1 MYIIQYS
8 KKDRYVKTFKV
19 LSISIFLL
27 FTTGYSVLEAQQI
40 VTLSKEKVEDKV
52 RGAWAGKMIGVMY
65 GRAMEFKATGV
76 MYTGEISWT
85 PQMVEKSLL
94 EDDIYGQLSFMMTME
109 KLGLNAPVDSLV
121 KNFANAGFPLCH
133 ANLQSRKNYF
143 DHIPVREAGKP
154 ENNMHADDI
163 DFQIESDFIGFINP
177 CMPQSSNKLCQRVGS
192 IMSYG
197 DGMYGG
203 MYLSSIHAG
212 AFNNENIESI
222 VTNALKSIPQQS
234 TYSLC
239 IKDVLAAYH
248 LDPSDWKKAWAKI
261 QHTWGDID
269 ICAPYHTFDIDAKL
283 NGAFVTIGLLYGG
296 GDFRKTMEITIR
308 CGQDTDCNTSN
319 AAAVLGLI
327 HGYKAIPDELKS
339 YIPQVADKNFLY
351 TTFSYNKAV
360 KQSLVFIAENVK
372 NNGGS
377 VGSDSYFIKSQK
389 PIAPKLEQGF
399 RNIRMNYQV
408 QVKDKANWKFDSNW
422 KDFVYGDGDND
433 LYALA
438 TTPGA
443 TVEIDFTG
451 TGVSL
456 LGSWNV
462 DAGKAKVYI
471 DNRFIKEIDTYYRE
485 EAGKYDVNRAYLF
498 HQFGLKNGKHTLKV
512 IVSEDKNAHSS
523 GNKLYIE
530 RIITYKTSDK

>member
-1 MYIIQYS
+1 M
-8 KKDRYVKTFKV
+8 RTFKV
-19 LSISIFLL
+19 LSIFIFLL
-27 FTTGYSVLEAQQI
+27 VATNYSVAGAQRI
-40 VTLSKEKVEDKV
+40 IILSKEKVEDKV
-52 RGAWAGKMIGVMY
+52 KGAWAGKMIGVMY

-76 MYTGEISWT
+76 MYTGEIAWT

-109 KLGLNAPVDSLV
+109 KLGLDALVDSLV

-143 DHIPVREAGKP
+143 DQIPVVASGKP

-177 CMPQSSNKLCQRVGS
+177 CMPQSSNRLCRRVGS
-192 IMSYG
+192 IMAYG

-212 AFNNENIESI
+212 AYNNENIESI
-222 VTNALKSIPQQS
+222 VTNALKSIPSQS
-234 TYSLC
+234 TYALC

-248 LDPSDWKKAWAKI
+248 QDPTDWKKAWEKI

-269 ICAPYHTFDIDAKL
+269 ICAPYHTFNIDAKL

-319 AAAVLGLI
+319 AAAVLGVI
-327 HGYKAIPDELKS
+327 NGYKAIPNDLKS
-339 YIPQVADKNFLY
+339 YIPEIADKNFLY
-351 TTFSYNKAV
+351 TTYSYNKAV
-360 KQSLVFIAENVK
+360 KQTLAFIAENVK

-377 VGSDSYFIKSQK
+377 VNGDSYFIKSQS
-389 PIAPKLEQGF
+389 PVAPKLEQGF
-399 RNIRMNYQV
+399 KNIRMDYQV
-408 QVKDKANWKFDSNW
+408 QVKDKAGWKFDANW
-422 KDFVYGDGDND
+422 TDFVYGDGDND

-438 TTPGA
+438 SKPGA
-443 TVEIDFTG
+443 SVEIDFTG
-451 TGVSL
+451 IGVSL
-456 LGSWNV
+456 LGSWNA

-471 DNRFIKEIDTYYRE
+471 DNRFVREVDTYYRE

-498 HQFGLKNGKHTLKV
+498 HQFGLKQGKHTLKLV
-512 IVSEDKNAHSS
+512 VSENKNQHST
-523 GNKLYIE
+523 GNKLYLE
-530 RIITYKTSDK
+530 RMIAYKSVAK